1 MKPTHW
7 RVKSLHAT
15 QNIFI
20 FVVPTLFFV
29 PNVLLLNSLYN
40 QQKKFPPNATGTCE
54 VCGGT
59 LTVTVEDVG
68 TEVAIDQVFL
78 EPGQSVYLRWC
89 CIQFPDAAKR

>member
-1 MKPTHW
+1 MKSTHW
-7 RVKSLHAT
+7 RVKSLHET
-15 QNIFI
+15 ENIFI
-20 FVVPTLFFV
+20 FCANVIFCAKCFF
-29 PNVLLLNSLYN
+29 PELAL

-59 LTVTVEDVG
+59 LTVTVEDIG

>member
-1 MKPTHW
+1 MKSTHW

-20 FVVPTLFFV
+20 FFVPTLFFV
-29 PNVLLLNSLYN
+29 PNAFFAELAL